1 MSPII
6 YARHRCAPAEDPDV
20 AAMGR
25 DEAEGVMWQCPECD
39 AYWETEVTKGIN
51 GQVLSFA
58 WACTGRPSEQAQ
70 LREVEAA
77 LEGAATATASTP
89 TVTPHMVQLAV
100 DTYEDHMC
108 VFPNDG
114 AAPLGWCGECETGIY
129 EPHTIQAH
137 AREKAAEAL
146 QAALAAGETR

>member
-39 AYWETEVTKGIN
+39 AYWETEVTKAIN
-51 GQVLSFA
+51 GQVLRFA
-58 WACTGRPSEQAQ
+58 WACMGRPREQAQ

-77 LEGAATATASTP
+77 LNPTATTP
-89 TVTPHMVQLAV
+89 TVTPDMVQLV
-100 DTYEDHMC
+100 LDTYAKHMS
-108 VFPNDG
+108 VTPNDG
-114 AAPLGWCGECETGIY
+114 AEPLGWCGECETGIY
-129 EPHTIQAH
+129 GPHTIQAH

-146 QAALAAGETR
+146 QGALAAGETR